1 MIILLQH
8 RQRPGLRLRQ
18 ETTNGGRIL
27 LPSPEVVDR
36 QVVVAPLEDR
46 LEDLVDTGLLDTG
59 LQVVEVAGRPLLL
72 PVLMM
77 GMAVDH
83 HFHLLPLLLEED
95 SLMPF
100 WQA

>member
-1 MIILLQH
+1 M
-8 RQRPGLRLRQ
+8 RQ

-36 QVVVAPLEDR
+36 QVVVVPLEDR
-46 LEDLVDTGLLDTG
+46 LEDLVDTELLDTG
-59 LQVVEVAGRPLLL
+59 LRVVEVAGLLL
-72 PVLMM
+72 LLLVHMT

-95 SLMPF
+95 SLMPS
-100 WQA
+100 WPP

>member
-1 MIILLQH
+1 M
-8 RQRPGLRLRQ
+8 
-18 ETTNGGRIL
+18 NGGRTL
-27 LPSPEVVDR
+27 LPNLEVAGR
-36 QVVVAPLEDR
+36 RAVVVLLGGR
-46 LEDLVDTGLLDTG
+46 LEDLVDTELLDTG

-100 WQA
+100 WQP

>member
-1 MIILLQH
+1 MITLL
-8 RQRPGLRLRQ
+8 RRPQQLGLRLRQ
-18 ETTNGGRIL
+18 ETMSGERTL
-27 LPSPEVVDR
+27 LSNLEAADR
-36 QVVVAPLEDR
+36 RAAVALLEDR

-95 SLMPF
+95 SLTPF
-100 WQA
+100 WQP